1 MKFAERFQ
9 LFVRLHFLQML
20 WNFKGMQ
27 NLGCLFTLRP
37 VLGRLYDGAERTEAE
52 RRHALFF
59 NTHPYFASICFGV
72 VVRMEED
79 VKSGAFK
86 KPEMIPILKNR
97 MSGPLAAVGDAFF
110 WETVR
115 PIMASLAVLAAFV
128 FGPGSAPS
136 LIVLAGVVAMY
147 IAQAEAI
154 RWQGLGWGYRYGL
167 EVVEVLKRKDFQ
179 GSMRRIRNAGAF
191 LLGIAS
197 VVYLLQESPLS
208 PTHLLVRAAILVL
221 LLAATARKLSPTV
234 MLYVVAAAGFFLGV
248 ML

>member
-1 MKFAERFQ
+1 MKFGERFH

-37 VLGRLYDGAERTEAE
+37 VLHRLYDGAERVEAE

-59 NTHPYFASICFGV
+59 NTHPYFAAICLGV
-72 VVRMEED
+72 VVRLEED

-86 KPEMIPILKNR
+86 KPEMIPVLKNR

-115 PIMASLAVLAAFV
+115 PIMASLAVLAAYV
-128 FGPGSAPS
+128 FGPGSPLS
-136 LIVLAGVVAMY
+136 LLVLAGVVAMY
-147 IAQAEAI
+147 IVQVEAF

-167 EVVEVLKRKDFQ
+167 EVVEVLKRRDFQ

-197 VVYLLQESPLS
+197 VAYLLQEAPLS
-208 PTHLLVRAAILVL
+208 PAHVLVRAAILTL

-234 MLYVVAAAGFFLGV
+234 MLYVVAAAGFLLGV